1 MLRAFLLSVSLLAV
15 PAAAQTS
22 LPDIS
27 PDTLA
32 ADAAVTFADG
42 RRDVEMRSFD
52 PFEGRGEIQGEM
64 WLRTSPGEIG
74 HTGLRLPR
82 GAVVEIEATYISP
95 TDDPRDA
102 RGFERVAFASGQEA
116 QLVRYRTDVL
126 ECSSRVRRTDYRDD
140 YFRGVSHGLVM
151 GIYGAYPRYR
161 GFRDYGYTDY
171 LGSRGYGRRGRFVR
185 GRDRGVGNGV
195 VLRDYRGD
203 DGRAERRREP
213 ADTPPPVGTPRS
225 VTPGIR
231 TGTGFGPLATP
242 IPSPTPRAP
251 IATQPP
257 AVERARRGQPT
268 PAAPRRRRVVSGNP
282 ADAFPT
288 PRAATPSRS
297 DPSRSNPSRSDTSRS
312 TPPRASAPPRT
323 PKPPRHRE
331 IAPSSSKRPPT
342 RQSARPSPRPGKQHD
357 LYPPLEPVGGQC
369 AVRESVG
376 VFVPWERVDAARFD
390 GLSLAM
396 EDRDGRE
403 VSVWVPPNYIE
414 GFRLATRRR

>member
-1 MLRAFLLSVSLLAV
+1 MLRALLLSVSLFAL

-27 PDTLA
+27 PDSLA
-32 ADAAVTFADG
+32 ADASVTFADG

-52 PFEGRGEIQGEM
+52 PFEGSGEIQGEM

-82 GAVVEIEATYISP
+82 GAVVEIEATYITP

-102 RGFERVAFASGQEA
+102 RGFERVVFASGQPA

-140 YFRGVSHGLVM
+140 YFRGVSHGLRM
-151 GIYGAYPRYR
+151 GVYGAYPRYR
-161 GFRDYGYTDY
+161 GYRDYGYTDY
-171 LGSRGYGRRGRFVR
+171 LGSRSFHRQGGYARGREI
-185 GRDRGVGNGV
+185 DNGIT
-195 VLRDYRGD
+195 LRDNRRED
-203 DGRAERRREP
+203 ERAERRREP
-213 ADTPPPVGTPRS
+213 VATPPPVGTRQP
-225 VTPGIR
+225 VTAGIR
-231 TGTGFGPLATP
+231 AGTGFGSLATP
-242 IPSPTPRAP
+242 IPSPEPREP
-251 IATQPP
+251 VATQPS

-268 PAAPRRRRVVSGNP
+268 RTAPRRRRVVSDRP
-282 ADAFPT
+282 ADTFAT
-288 PRAATPSRS
+288 PRAATPSRTN
-297 DPSRSNPSRSDTSRS
+297 PTRSNPTRSNPTRS
-312 TPPRASAPPRT
+312 TTPRASAPARSSPPPKSPR
-323 PKPPRHRE
+323 RRE
-331 IAPSSSKRPPT
+331 IAPSTSKAPT
-342 RQSARPSPRPGKQHD
+342 PRPGKQHD

-396 EDRDGRE
+396 QDRDGRE

>member
-1 MLRAFLLSVSLLAV
+1 MLRALTLSVSLFAV
-15 PAAAQTS
+15 PAVAQTS
-22 LPDIS
+22 LPDLA
-27 PDTLA
+27 PETLA
-32 ADAAVTFADG
+32 ADASVTFAEG

-82 GAVVEIEATYISP
+82 GAVVEIEATYIAP

-102 RGFERVAFASGQEA
+102 RGFERVAFASGQPA

-126 ECSSRVRRTDYRDD
+126 ECSSRVRQTDYRSD

-151 GIYGAYPRYR
+151 GVYGAYPAYR
-161 GFRDYGYTDY
+161 GFRDYGFHN
-171 LGSRGYGRRGRFVR
+171 GYGRRGFGHTGFGHSGYGR
-185 GRDRGVGNGV
+185 GGRIRAGGLS
-195 VLRDYRGD
+195 LRDE
-203 DGRAERRREP
+203 RASGGG
-213 ADTPPPVGTPRS
+213 ATVASPPPAGTPRP

-231 TGTGFGPLATP
+231 AGTGFGPLATP
-242 IPSPTPRAP
+242 IPSPAPREP
-251 IATQPP
+251 VATQPS
-257 AVERARRGQPT
+257 AVERARRGRPST
-268 PAAPRRRRVVSGNP
+268 SAPRRRRVISGNP

-288 PRAATPSRS
+288 PRAAVPSRSTPSRSNPTRS
-297 DPSRSNPSRSDTSRS
+297 DPSRSA
-312 TPPRASAPPRT
+312 PPRAAAPPRSS
-323 PKPPRHRE
+323 KPPRRRE
-331 IAPSSSKRPPT
+331 IAPSSGKS
-342 RQSARPSPRPGKQHD
+342 PSPRPGRQHD
-357 LYPPLEPVGGQC
+357 LYPPLEPVNGQC

-390 GLSLAM
+390 GLNLVM

-403 VSVWVPPNYIE
+403 VPVWVPPNYVE